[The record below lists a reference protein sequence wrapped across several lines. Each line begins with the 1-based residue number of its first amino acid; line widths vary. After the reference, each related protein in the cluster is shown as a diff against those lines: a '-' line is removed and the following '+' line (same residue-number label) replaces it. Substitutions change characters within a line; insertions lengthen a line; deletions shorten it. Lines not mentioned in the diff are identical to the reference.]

1 MITNRP
7 VPAADHTT
15 GGHTTGP
22 DTPHAR
28 AGVSAAPGRWSRL
41 VAHPER
47 GASVSVMA
55 AGLLV
60 ATAVFLGLVIDGGAK
75 ITASN
80 KANATAQEAA
90 RAGVQAATT
99 SGSGGVVP
107 GASPTALGGSGASV
121 NVARAAAAAQSYLA
135 AAGVSG
141 TATPAGGD
149 SLRVT
154 VTIAEPTKVLSL
166 IGVSSYTVTGTAD
179 ARILYARS

>member
-1 MITNRP
+1 MTSIGDP
-7 VPAADHTT
+7 
-15 GGHTTGP
+15 GETGP
-22 DTPHAR
+22 TALETD
-28 AGVSAAPGRWSRL
+28 AAPGRWSRL
-41 VAHPER
+41 AAHPER

-75 ITASN
+75 ITSSN

-99 SGSGGVVP
+99 SGAGGVSP
-107 GASPTALGGSGASV
+107 GATQAVAGGSGASV
-121 NVARAAAAAQSYLA
+121 NVGRAAAAAQSYLA
-135 AAGVSG
+135 AAGVAG
-141 TATPAGGD
+141 TAVAVGGD

-154 VTIAEPTKVLSL
+154 VTIVEPTKVLSL

>member
-1 MITNRP
+1 
-7 VPAADHTT
+7 
-15 GGHTTGP
+15 
-22 DTPHAR
+22 
-28 AGVSAAPGRWSRL
+28 
-41 VAHPER
+41 
-47 GASVSVMA
+47 MA

-99 SGSGGVVP
+99 FGVGGVAP
-107 GASPTALGGSGASV
+107 GATQAALGGSGASV

-135 AAGVSG
+135 AAGVAG
-141 TATPAGGD
+141 TATPAGAD

-166 IGVSSYTVTGTAD
+166 IGIGSFAVTGTAD